1 MKEIMQFKI
10 GRKKV
15 GDNSPTLIVAELSGN
30 HNGDFNRM
38 RDLIIK
44 AKESGADM
52 IKLQTY
58 TADTITLNSN
68 KKDFRIN
75 KKTPWKKNKNL
86 WSLYN
91 KASTPW
97 EWHKKIFNL
106 GKKLKID
113 IFSSPFDEKAVDL
126 LEKLNCPAY
135 KIASAEI
142 NHIPLI
148 EKIAK
153 TRKPVILSI
162 GLASLAD
169 IKFALKILK
178 KNKNKKIIVLQCV
191 SCYPSPLNEQN
202 LKILPIIKKKFR
214 VTVGL
219 SDHTLGNTAALASV
233 ALGASVIEK
242 HFNLDDNKK
251 TVDSFFSI
259 KSTNFKKMVKE
270 IRNVEALIGS
280 GKFGISKSSK
290 KNLNS
295 MRSIYISKKIN
306 KGEKI
311 SKDNIKVVRPAFGL
325 HPKYYKKI
333 LGKKVNKTLYFGD
346 KLKLNYISRSKK

>member
-1 MKEIMQFKI
+1 MKFKI
-10 GRKKV
+10 GRKTI
-15 GDNSPTLIVAELSGN
+15 GDNLPTLIVAELSGN
-30 HNGDFNRM
+30 HNGDFRRM
-38 RDLIIK
+38 KDLIIK

-68 KKDFRIN
+68 KKDFLIN

-91 KASTPW
+91 KAYTPW
-97 EWHKKIFNL
+97 NWHKKIFDL

-126 LEKLNCPAY
+126 LEKLDCPAY

-153 TRKPVILSI
+153 TKKPVIISI
-162 GLASLAD
+162 GLASLKD
-169 IKFALKILK
+169 IKLALKILK

-191 SCYPSPLNEQN
+191 SSYPSPLNEQN
-202 LKILPIIKKKFR
+202 LKIIPQIKKKFG
-214 VTVGL
+214 VIAGL
-219 SDHTLGNTAALASV
+219 SDHTLGNTAALTSV
-233 ALGASVIEK
+233 ALGASLIEK

-259 KSTNFKKMVKE
+259 KSVNFKKMVNE
-270 IRNVEALIGS
+270 VRNIEVLMGN
-280 GKFGISKSSK
+280 GKFGVSKSSK

-295 MRSIYISKKIN
+295 MRSIYVSKKIN
-306 KGEKI
+306 MGEKI
-311 SKDNIKVVRPAFGL
+311 SKANIKVVRPAFGL
-325 HPKYYKKI
+325 HPKYFKKV

-346 KLKLNYISRSKK
+346 KLKLKYISRSKK